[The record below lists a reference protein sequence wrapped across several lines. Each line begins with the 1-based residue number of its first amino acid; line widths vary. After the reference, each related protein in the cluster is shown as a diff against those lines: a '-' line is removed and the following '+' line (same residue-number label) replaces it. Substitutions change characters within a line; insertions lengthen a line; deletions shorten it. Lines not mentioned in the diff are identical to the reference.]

1 MFQEKNMSCLHSVM
15 LVCALWFPLSALA
28 AGLPEER
35 FFSRDASD
43 YALAA
48 EVLDGGGLDAA
59 LAAVGNEIREAE
71 RLRVAS
77 PDAAFGL
84 AKRAM
89 FRCTYAWMLLQ
100 RPGQT
105 VAPELNEQARELI
118 GRVRVYFDWDKPALD
133 RVAARTGGLLHEV
146 ITAREAREIV
156 SRGIDPKEAAGAKA
170 LEK

>member
-1 MFQEKNMSCLHSVM
+1 MSCLRYVM
-15 LVCALWFPLSALA
+15 LVCALWIPASALA
-28 AGLPEER
+28 AGVPEER

-48 EVLDGGGLDAA
+48 EVLKDSGLDAA
-59 LAAVGNEIREAE
+59 LAAVESAIQEAE
-71 RLRVAS
+71 DLRASS

-89 FRCTYAWMLLQ
+89 FHCTYAWLLIRQ
-100 RPGQT
+100 PGQT
-105 VAPELNEQARELI
+105 VAPERDEQARELL
-118 GRVRVYFDWDKPALD
+118 GRVRVYFDWDKPGLD
-133 RVAARTGGLLHEV
+133 RVAARTGALLHEV